1 MNQLNGGRITNGAV
15 IERELPSQL
24 ALGNTLNLQ
33 LNDEDF
39 SMAQQIA
46 DTINRVRGYGSAT
59 ALDART
65 IQVRVPSGN
74 SSQVRFLA
82 DIQNMQV
89 NVTPQDAKVV
99 INSRTG
105 SVVMNREV
113 TLDSC
118 AVAQGNLSVTV
129 NRQANVSQPDTPFGG
144 GQAVVTPQTQIDLR
158 QSGSSLQSVRSSASL
173 NNVVRALN
181 ALGATPMDLMS
192 ILQSMQSAGCLRA
205 KLEII

>member
-1 MNQLNGGRITNGAV
+1 
-15 IERELPSQL
+15 
-24 ALGNTLNLQ
+24 
-33 LNDEDF
+33 
-39 SMAQQIA
+39 MAQQIA

-129 NRQANVSQPDTPFGG
+129 NRQANVSQPDTRL
-144 GQAVVTPQTQIDLR
+144 VVDRLWLLHKRRSIYR
-158 QSGSSLQSVRSSASL
+158 QSGGSLQSVRSSASL

-181 ALGATPMDLMS
+181 ALGATADGS
-192 ILQSMQSAGCLRA
+192 
-205 KLEII
+205 